1 MKLRRPGRSTGR
13 MILAAFVVLALSHP
27 ARADDSK
34 PKGSA
39 SGTTGARLDYIDSM
53 LKASWEENNIKPSK
67 RAGDEEFLRRA
78 YLDVLG
84 RTPNISEATAFL
96 RASDKVKGKGKDR
109 EDGDKRTKLVEY
121 LLNDPDYPKNFATQ
135 WKVNLLGRKMQQ
147 REVDAKALT
156 DWLRRQFGENRPWN
170 EMARDIITATGSN
183 KENGAV
189 NFTLAH
195 MADGAVNLTSITTR
209 VFLGQQI
216 QCTQC
221 HDHPSNDWKQADFW
235 GINAF
240 FKGLKRQEVRTAN
253 AAGVE
258 MADHYELSD
267 VPTEAYS
274 KYERRDA
281 RLGIVFPTFLDG
293 RKISQ
298 GKDVNRR
305 EALGNFITEPSND
318 SFAKAYVNRMWGHFF
333 GRGFVQPVDDFGTHN
348 PASHPELLDK
358 LAQQFKDS
366 GYDSKAL
373 IRWIMNSEAYQLT
386 SASTK
391 DNEKDE
397 TLFSHI
403 NLKPMTPEQL
413 FDSLIV
419 ATAAHKAGGGE
430 DQSRRRDQWLGQFV
444 IAFANDDGEESLSF
458 QGTIPQA
465 LMMMNGELMDRA
477 VGGRSGS
484 FLADLLERGR
494 LQAKGSV
501 EGYVVN
507 NIYLAAL
514 SRYPTSRELSIA
526 RAFLTNNPDTIC
538 VMEDMFWALLNSN
551 EFVLNR

>member
-1 MKLRRPGRSTGR
+1 
-13 MILAAFVVLALSHP
+13 
-27 ARADDSK
+27 
-34 PKGSA
+34 
-39 SGTTGARLDYIDSM
+39 
-53 LKASWEENNIKPSK
+53 
-67 RAGDEEFLRRA
+67 
-78 YLDVLG
+78 
-84 RTPNISEATAFL
+84 
-96 RASDKVKGKGKDR
+96 
-109 EDGDKRTKLVEY
+109 
-121 LLNDPDYPKNFATQ
+121 
-135 WKVNLLGRKMQQ
+135 
-147 REVDAKALT
+147 
-156 DWLRRQFGENRPWN
+156 
-170 EMARDIITATGSN
+170 
-183 KENGAV
+183 
-189 NFTLAH
+189 

-240 FKGLKRQEVRTAN
+240 YKGLKREEVRTAN

-267 VPTEAYS
+267 EPSDAFS

-281 RLGIVFPTFLDG
+281 RLGIAFPTFLDG

-305 EALGNFITEPSND
+305 EALGKFITEPAND

-348 PASHPELLDK
+348 PPSHPELLDK
-358 LAQQFKDS
+358 LGQEFKDS
-366 GYDSKAL
+366 GYDTKAL
-373 IRWIMNSEAYQLT
+373 IRWIMNSDAYNLT

-391 DNEKDE
+391 ENEKDE
-397 TLFSHI
+397 TLFTHM

-430 DQSRRRDQWLGQFV
+430 DQSRRRDMWLGQFV
-444 IAFANDDGEESLSF
+444 IAFANDEGEESLNF

-465 LMMMNGELMDRA
+465 LMMMNGELMEKA

-484 FLADLLERGR
+484 FLADLLERGQ
-494 LQAKGSV
+494 LQAKGSI
-501 EGYVVN
+501 EAYVVN

-514 SRYPTSRELSIA
+514 SRYPTSRELNTA